1 MRYLKEVIDIE
12 TKHTAYK
19 LKIADL
25 YFDVT
30 TFYDKHT
37 AQMFKNYMVDT
48 IDKDYP
54 CYKIN
59 CTVTVDE
66 LAEPQGKKLTDREES
81 NWYMEEEGV
90 YNQSFYDFENE
101 CICALF
107 SFDNNERNAEVVL
120 RDMRSL
126 FDVDTEVF
134 LYNVLDRVFRLAIVF
149 NSGFVFHASSVAHSG
164 YGLAFSALSGVG
176 KSTHTGLWLKHREGS
191 YIINDDAP
199 ALRFIDGNWYI
210 YGTPWAG
217 TTGINTNV
225 CLPLKSLVFLERS
238 TDNHISDCS
247 VTDGIRR
254 IFEALIHPAS
264 DEISDIIFELIA
276 QLFTNA
282 KVCVLG
288 CNISPEA
295 VDTVEDYLF

>member
-1 MRYLKEVIDIE
+1 MIDIE
-12 TKHTAYK
+12 TTHTAYK

-37 AQMFKNYMVDT
+37 ELMFKDYVVDT
-48 IDKDYP
+48 VGNDYP

-59 CTVTVDE
+59 CTLTADE
-66 LAEPQGKKLTDREES
+66 LFEPQGKKLTDREEN
-81 NWYMEEEGV
+81 NWYMEKDGV
-90 YNQSFYDFENE
+90 YNQCFYDFENE
-101 CICALF
+101 CICAVF
-107 SFDNNERNAEVVL
+107 TFDNKKKYAEVVL
-120 RDMRSL
+120 RDMKSL
-126 FDVDTEVF
+126 FNVDTEVF
-134 LYNVLDRVFRLAIVF
+134 LYNILDIVFRLAIVF
-149 NSGFVFHASSVAHSG
+149 NNGFVFHASSVAHSG

-176 KSTHTGLWLKHREGS
+176 KSTHTGLWIKHREGS

-217 TTGINTNV
+217 TTGINTNI
-225 CLPLKSLVFLERS
+225 CLPLKALVFLERS

-247 VTDGIRR
+247 VLDGIRR
-254 IFEALIHPAS
+254 IFEALIHPVS
-264 DEISDIIFELIA
+264 DEISDIVFSLVS

-288 CNISPEA
+288 CNISPQA
-295 VDTVEDYLF
+295 VDTVEEYLF